1 MPNYPGFLLLGVALW
16 NFFSEGTT
24 NGASALLARADLL
37 TKTVV
42 PRQIMVYSALLS
54 AGLTFVINLVVLMV
68 MLPLT
73 GTPLGDRRRSA
84 SRCCSPISSLLTL
97 GIVAAAGA
105 ALRALPRRRLP
116 VGHRACRSAS
126 G

>member
-1 MPNYPGFLLLGVALW
+1 MALW

-42 PRQIMVYSALLS
+42 PRQIMVYAALMSA
-54 AGLTFVINLVVLMV
+54 ALTFVINLAVLLVVLQV
-68 MLPLT
+68 T
-73 GTPLGDRRRSA
+73 GTPIGLPALLFPVLLVDLALLTLGM
-84 SRCCSPISSLLTL
+84 RCCSPRCTSLRESAICGTS
-97 GIVAAAGA
+97 
-105 ALRALPRRRLP
+105 PY
-116 VGHRACRSAS
+116 RSAS